1 MKTSNLRLV
10 NWFVVAFPFL
20 VLSCMAPDL
29 EDPAPEM
36 KMISSEEVAQ
46 TMGLMEEVD
55 LMVLSALQHDL
66 TQQKITPLP
75 DVSSCPGSIFKR
87 DEKNKRLRID
97 YGEGCI
103 SERGVVKK
111 GTVIIDYTDE
121 FLIRGS
127 KVSIG
132 FENFS
137 LNGNHLEGSRLLEN
151 LGFEINSRSLQISS
165 VTSNFNVTSPSGKTY
180 KIDQD
185 YIRNLHLSTDKKGF
199 RIYLEGYGNLTSYND
214 EKTSFEIINPMVYL
228 QECMNSGLSI
238 PSKGSL
244 ELKGG
249 KDLQMLITFNSE
261 GCNTNL

>member
-1 MKTSNLRLV
+1 METSNLRLV

-36 KMISSEEVAQ
+36 EMISSEEVAH

-75 DVSSCPGSIFKR
+75 DVSSCPGSIFQH
-87 DEKNKRLRID
+87 DEKNNRVRID
-97 YGEGCI
+97 YGDGCA
-103 SERGVVKK
+103 SGRGVVKK
-111 GTVIIDYTDE
+111 GIVTIDYTDE
-121 FLIRGS
+121 FLIKGS
-127 KVSIG
+127 KVIIG

-137 LNGNHLEGSRLLEN
+137 LNGHQLKGSRLLEN

-165 VTSNFNVTSPSGKTY
+165 VTNDFKVTSQSGKTY
-180 KIDQD
+180 NVNQD
-185 YIRNLHLSTDKKGF
+185 YIRSLHLSTDKEGF
-199 RIYLEGYGNLTSYND
+199 RIYLEGYGNLSSYND
-214 EKTSFEIINPMVYL
+214 EKTSFEIIHPMVYL

-238 PSKGSL
+238 PSKGSMQ
-244 ELKGG
+244 LKGE
-249 KDLQMLITFNSE
+249 KDLQVLITFNSE
-261 GCNTNL
+261 RCSTTP